1 MGHEPVPR
9 PTAHHSTTH
18 HFDTELYPMADHTLL
33 QDKAADLG
41 RLIGQSAEYQAVK
54 RAGEALNADREAVTL
69 LQQMEKLQTDAQRMI
84 QRGEQPG
91 EEMERQLD
99 ELLGKIQGNMLYQ
112 RMAAAEENFNKVM
125 QRVNEWIGEGIR
137 KGAASSIITLG

>member
-1 MGHEPVPR
+1 
-9 PTAHHSTTH
+9 
-18 HFDTELYPMADHTLL
+18 MADIALL
-33 QDKAADLG
+33 QEKAADLG

-54 RAGEALNADREAVTL
+54 RAGEALNADREAVAL
-69 LQQMEKLQTDAQRMI
+69 LQQMERLQTDAQRMI

-99 ELLGKIQGNMLYQ
+99 ELLGRIQGNSLYQ
-112 RMAAAEENFNKVM
+112 RMAASEENFNKLM

-137 KGAASSIITLG
+137 KGATSSIITLG

>member
-1 MGHEPVPR
+1 
-9 PTAHHSTTH
+9 
-18 HFDTELYPMADHTLL
+18 MADITLL
-33 QDKAADLG
+33 QEKAADLG

-54 RAGEALNADREAVTL
+54 RAGEALNADREAVAL
-69 LQQMEKLQTDAQRMI
+69 LQQMERLQTDAQRMI

-99 ELLGKIQGNMLYQ
+99 ELLGKIQGNSLYQ
-112 RMAAAEENFNKVM
+112 RMAASEENFNKLM

-137 KGAASSIITLG
+137 KGATSSIITLG

>member
-1 MGHEPVPR
+1 M
-9 PTAHHSTTH
+9 S
-18 HFDTELYPMADHTLL
+18 DHTLI
-33 QDKAADLG
+33 QDKASDLG

-54 RAGEALNADREAVTL
+54 RAGEALNSDREAVTL
-69 LQQMEKLQTDAQRMI
+69 LQQMEKLQNDAQQMI

-99 ELLGKIQGNMLYQ
+99 DLLGKIQGNSLYQ
-112 RMAAAEENFNKVM
+112 RMAASEENFNKLM

-137 KGAASSIITLG
+137 KGATSSIITLG

>member
-1 MGHEPVPR
+1 
-9 PTAHHSTTH
+9 
-18 HFDTELYPMADHTLL
+18 MADITLL
-33 QDKAADLG
+33 QEKAADLG

-54 RAGEALNADREAVTL
+54 RAGEVLNADREAVAL
-69 LQQMEKLQTDAQRMI
+69 LQQMERLQTDAQRMI

-99 ELLGKIQGNMLYQ
+99 ELLGKIQGNSLYQ
-112 RMAAAEENFNKVM
+112 RMAASEENFNKLM

-137 KGAASSIITLG
+137 KGATSSIITLG

>member
-1 MGHEPVPR
+1 
-9 PTAHHSTTH
+9 
-18 HFDTELYPMADHTLL
+18 MADHTLL

-99 ELLGKIQGNMLYQ
+99 ELLGQIQGNALYQ
-112 RMAAAEENFNKVM
+112 RMAASEENFNKLM
-125 QRVNEWIGEGIR
+125 HRVNEWIGEGSR
-137 KGAASSIITLG
+137 EGATSSIITLG